1 MNPQDGG
8 LLVCVDYK
16 GKRYKKYF
24 KLEGSDEKY
33 VKNLKKVYI
42 LIIDKQNKNNY
53 NYHFICVVG
62 NGYVII
68 PSTSIMPKETGWIYL
83 NFKEHVFNIPIHAIP
98 LLGHNI
104 PTSLDL
110 NIYL

>member
-1 MNPQDGG
+1 MNS

-24 KLEGSDEKY
+24 KLEGGNEDEGIKI
-33 VKNLKKVYI
+33 KKVYI
-42 LIIDKQNKNNY
+42 LIIDKQNKNIY
-53 NYHFICVVG
+53 NYHFICVIE
-62 NGYVII
+62 NENVII

>member
-1 MNPQDGG
+1 MSG

-24 KLEGSDEKY
+24 KLEGDEKY
-33 VKNLKKVYI
+33 QKKVYI
-42 LIIDKQNKNNY
+42 LIIDKQNKNIY
-53 NYHFICVVG
+53 NYHFICVIEG
-62 NGYVII
+62 KSIII
-68 PSTSIMPKETGWIYL
+68 PSTSIIPKETGWIHL

-98 LLGHNI
+98 LLGYNI